1 MIIKFEKL
9 EGYPNLR
16 VIDPTWRGDNTD
28 LLVHADLSRAI
39 EKLWGDEIK
48 PGSVVAFEISA
59 IPINGLSEMFTIEG
73 KPKMQLGGAMYT
85 NKTVGLQ
92 FICELLLMYVG
103 PAYPENFYLR
113 KHE

>member
-9 EGYPNLR
+9 SNGLNYQ
-16 VIDPTWRGDNTD
+16 VVDPTWRGHLKD
-28 LLVHADLSRAI
+28 LLVHEDLSRAI
-39 EKLWGDEIK
+39 DKLWGNEVNVGD
-48 PGSVVAFEISA
+48 VVSFEISG

-73 KPKMQLGGAMYT
+73 KPKIQLHGAMYS